1 MNELE
6 YTENKFCRCESTVT
20 KISTGFGFK
29 KRKGIP
35 LPPLPV
41 YIMYTVKAHSH
52 LYFQQDSIMR
62 YHF

>member
-6 YTENKFCRCESTVT
+6 YTENESCRCESTVT

-29 KRKGIP
+29 KGEGIP

-52 LYFQQDSIMR
+52 LYFQQDSIIR

>member
-6 YTENKFCRCESTVT
+6 YTENESCRCESTVT

-29 KRKGIP
+29 KGEGIP

-52 LYFQQDSIMR
+52 LYFQ
-62 YHF
+62 